1 VRSRLTEGSGQFS
14 IYFTDSSS
22 FAGMYMNPVVVDDT
36 VRLSLA
42 GGDQLID
49 LDVNQFNTFEFW
61 LKDGVIVY
69 GINGVLVGEGPAYPN
84 GSNVHVIGDGSATDV
99 SGFGTMRVDW
109 VTIRTGADFSTAP
122 DLPSG
127 VPEPAS
133 MGLLAGG
140 LAAGAFL
147 RRQLSA

>member
-1 VRSRLTEGSGQFS
+1 MTSGRPTQGTYPGVRSRLTEGSGQFS

-61 LKDGVIVY
+61 LKDGV
-69 GINGVLVGEGPAYPN
+69 EFPHMPA
-84 GSNVHVIGDGSATDV
+84 A
-99 SGFGTMRVDW
+99 
-109 VTIRTGADFSTAP
+109 
-122 DLPSG
+122 LPH
-127 VPEPAS
+127 
-133 MGLLAGG
+133 
-140 LAAGAFL
+140 
-147 RRQLSA
+147 